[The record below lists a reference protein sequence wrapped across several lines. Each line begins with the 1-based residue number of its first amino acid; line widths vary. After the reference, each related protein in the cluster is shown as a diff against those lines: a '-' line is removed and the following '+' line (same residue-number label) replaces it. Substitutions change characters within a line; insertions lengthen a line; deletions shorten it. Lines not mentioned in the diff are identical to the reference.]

1 LIIGILALFLSAAC
15 EGLPID
21 GIIIYSRSLGIPI
34 EVSRHFAQYTL
45 YAMLLGY
52 LASTILIPK
61 FLSQQRALQYCS
73 VLGIV
78 LTIAAFFSKGIIS
91 VYCLIGTGFGAAM
104 LWGTIWG
111 LSIRDLGKYT
121 KVGSAML
128 LMAVVGGG
136 IFPLLFGKLID
147 ENLSYPQNAVL
158 LLIPCY
164 LILVVFSS
172 WGYRLENW
180 RPLSA
185 KKLNAVQE
193 LNR

>member
-1 LIIGILALFLSAAC
+1 
-15 EGLPID
+15 
-21 GIIIYSRSLGIPI
+21 
-34 EVSRHFAQYTL
+34 
-45 YAMLLGY
+45 MLLGY